1 MANIAYK
8 TLKRRFSPLVGA
20 LLPPRGTAAIPQ
32 ADCRTHATPQGAT
45 IDRFKHASCVRALKG
60 ANSVVVHR
68 RTCND
73 IRSSCST
80 DTFDKPVRSL
90 SEVGTIAPASP
101 MIPLATALPSPGLP
115 SLTLTSSALHD
126 GAHSHSLTAVSARG
140 VAGGYRV
147 MQRDRSL
154 PAAACLFMVRA
165 LGRARALDLCGTRGV
180 SSGWWP
186 HSGT

>member
-1 MANIAYK
+1 M
-8 TLKRRFSPLVGA
+8 
-20 LLPPRGTAAIPQ
+20 
-32 ADCRTHATPQGAT
+32 
-45 IDRFKHASCVRALKG
+45 HASRVRAQECSD
-60 ANSVVVHR
+60 SVAAHR
-68 RTCND
+68 RSCND

-90 SEVGTIAPASP
+90 SEVGPIAPASA

-140 VAGGYRV
+140 VAGGCTV
-147 MQRDRSL
+147 MQRDRVL
-154 PAAACLFMVRA
+154 APAACLFSTPA
-165 LGRARALDLCGTRGV
+165 LWRARALDLCATGGVRGA
-180 SSGWWP
+180 SGP